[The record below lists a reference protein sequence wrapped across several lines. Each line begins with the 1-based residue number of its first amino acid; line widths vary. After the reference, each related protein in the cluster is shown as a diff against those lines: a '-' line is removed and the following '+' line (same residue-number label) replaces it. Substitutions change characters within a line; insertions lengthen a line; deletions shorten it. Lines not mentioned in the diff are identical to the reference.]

1 MYLRNTDLCYDEAMK
16 TILRKSN
23 DRLKTKIDW
32 LESYHTFSF
41 GEHYD
46 PNWMGFRNLRVINDD
61 YIEGGQGFPFHP
73 HRNMEIVTFMLNGTL
88 RHQDSLGNNMAITPG
103 ELQVM
108 SAGSGIIHSEYSENK
123 ANDDRVHLLQIWL
136 LPKEHNIKPRYDQKQ
151 ILSGESTNFLKPIAS
166 DVVEGS
172 DVMMINTDATIYQ
185 GSLESGFEK
194 KFNPLKHKNLWIH
207 VFEGS
212 VLVNDIELNSGDAVG
227 IMELDR
233 ELTFKGNKSK
243 ASFLVFELI

>member
-1 MYLRNTDLCYDEAMK
+1 MDMK
-16 TILRKSN
+16 TILRKAN

-61 YIEGGQGFPFHP
+61 YIEGGRGFPFHP

-88 RHQDSLGNNMAITPG
+88 RHQDSLGNNIKITPG

-108 SAGSGIIHSEYSENK
+108 SAGSGIIHSEYSENNE
-123 ANDDRVHLLQIWL
+123 NDERVHLLQIWL

-151 ILSGESTNFLKPIAS
+151 ILNGEASNFLKPIAS
-166 DVVEGS
+166 DVVEGN
-172 DVMMINTDATIYQ
+172 DVMMINADATIYQ
-185 GSLESGFEK
+185 GSMDAGVEK
-194 KFNPLKHKNLWIH
+194 KFSPIKNKNLWVH
-207 VFEGS
+207 VFAGS
-212 VLVNDIELNSGDAVG
+212 LYLNDQLLKSGDSIG
-227 IMELDR
+227 IVELDS
-233 ELTFKGNKSK
+233 EITFKADSDT
-243 ASFLVFELI
+243 SFLVFELP